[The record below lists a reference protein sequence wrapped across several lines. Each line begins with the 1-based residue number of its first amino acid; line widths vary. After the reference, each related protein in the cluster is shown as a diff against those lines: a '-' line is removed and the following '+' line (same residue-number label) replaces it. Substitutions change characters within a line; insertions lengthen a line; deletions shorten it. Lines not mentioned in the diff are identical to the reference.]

1 MVHIDDV
8 AVPMALGH
16 MPVRVSVRLWAL
28 PALMRMLV
36 MLVMDV
42 QMLVL
47 HRSVLVLEPL
57 GIARRPQSRRQ
68 AGRDDY

>member
-8 AVPMALGH
+8 AVAMVLGH
-16 MPVRVSVRLWAL
+16 MPVRVSMRLWAL
-28 PALMRMLV
+28 PALMLMLV

-47 HRSVLVLEPL
+47 HRSVLVLKRL
-57 GIARRPQSRRQ
+57 GIARRP
-68 AGRDDY
+68 